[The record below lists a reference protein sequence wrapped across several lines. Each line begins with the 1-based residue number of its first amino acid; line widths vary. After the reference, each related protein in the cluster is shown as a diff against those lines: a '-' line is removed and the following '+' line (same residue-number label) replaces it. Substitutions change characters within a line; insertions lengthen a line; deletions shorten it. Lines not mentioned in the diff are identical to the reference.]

1 MITLKL
7 HEPGLGGFGLAVET
21 AEVVVGSFLR
31 SIMAVDDATDV
42 IALKYLCLIEALL
55 LETLD
60 EGICIAHGDIARE
73 DNAYCFLRSFEGREW
88 SRITCCT

>member
-73 DNAYCFLRSFEGREW
+73 NDAVVLLWSGTFLW
-88 SRITCCT
+88 SVE